1 MVCIYI
7 YILYYLKWICKI
19 WGNPGWGWV
28 PRRGLSGWKVVLSFP
43 LNHYLTYPGLLRQLQ
58 ALGSGELPP
67 EAEWRMRELY
77 TASSWALQA
86 VTPFSYPSAAL
97 HGLQRTCW
105 RSSWAPISMV
115 LEMVWWGLIPGH
127 RSDTVQQTADCVAF
141 SMHLSLFF
149 MTRWD
154 LQAVRS
160 ASILSCIYI
169 YITHTHIYIISAY
182 CVCHINLPPHL
193 TWFLPS
199 FDYEQ
204 SALPNP
210 LQEPQGVYK
219 RALILV

>member
-1 MVCIYI
+1 MCIYI
-7 YILYYLKWICKI
+7 YYLKWICKI

-86 VTPFSYPSAAL
+86 VTPFSDPSAAL

-127 RSDTVQQTADCVAF
+127 RSDTADCRLCSIFNAF
-141 SMHLSLFF
+141 VNIFH
-149 MTRWD
+149 D
-154 LQAVRS
+154 QVGS
-160 ASILSCIYI
+160 AGGAERVHTFVYIYI
-169 YITHTHIYIISAY
+169 YHTHTHIYIYIISAY

-193 TWFLPS
+193 TWFLLS